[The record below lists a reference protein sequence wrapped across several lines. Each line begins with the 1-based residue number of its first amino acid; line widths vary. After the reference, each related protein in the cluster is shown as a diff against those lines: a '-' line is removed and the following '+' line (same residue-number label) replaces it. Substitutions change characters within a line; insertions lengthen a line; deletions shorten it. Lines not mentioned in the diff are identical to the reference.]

1 MIVTNRHEPA
11 QTGSVLP
18 KNIIALPSTSG
29 QILASE
35 KSIQAKHV
43 YYFHPKY
50 QEERQMSIVRESLS
64 STWSWTRIFLIIVVV
79 STVFATINEG
89 GAGAATKLVGAGGAT
104 IFLSIII
111 FIIYLIK
118 NTITSS
124 SSQK

>member
-1 MIVTNRHEPA
+1 
-11 QTGSVLP
+11 
-18 KNIIALPSTSG
+18 
-29 QILASE
+29 
-35 KSIQAKHV
+35 
-43 YYFHPKY
+43 
-50 QEERQMSIVRESLS
+50 MSIVRESLS